1 MESDENVVDA
11 LLLNATRIGH
21 GYAIVKHPKAKEMAL
36 ARGVPLEVSPISNQV
51 GYCTALAISNDCCHQ
66 FHTAKL

>member
-1 MESDENVVDA
+1 METDENLIDA

-36 ARGVPLEVSPISNQV
+36 DKKIPMEVCPISNQV
-51 GYCTALAISNDCCHQ
+51 QY
-66 FHTAKL
+66 